1 MGAPSIGSI
10 PIRSAPQRCEKTTVD
25 QLFQVVN
32 NNCNSAVRRALLTWV
47 QRFSPTLRQEFCRPG
62 PPGAHT
68 RKFTVSQNYF
78 LIKDL
83 QRPWITITRAY
94 RAEKDGRTTIR
105 ACDPI
110 LHNPLFSQIQRSL
123 LMAHVFVTMRADRKF
138 FSNCAWRA
146 TMGGTQRDDMCANLP
161 VARCDG
167 FSGPTGLRL

>member
-1 MGAPSIGSI
+1 VRVRRWGLTKNLGGVGIDGRGGGRHGRENGVSGMEAPSIGSI

-32 NNCNSAVRRALLTWV
+32 DNCNSAVRRALLTWV

-78 LIKDL
+78 LIKDS

-94 RAEKDGRTTIR
+94 RAEKDGDNHTCMRSHIAQPVVFPDTT
-105 ACDPI
+105 A
-110 LHNPLFSQIQRSL
+110 S
-123 LMAHVFVTMRADRKF
+123 AHGRRL
-138 FSNCAWRA
+138 
-146 TMGGTQRDDMCANLP
+146 RDHAGLP
-161 VARCDG
+161 
-167 FSGPTGLRL
+167 

>member
-1 MGAPSIGSI
+1 MRVRRWGLTKNLGGVGIDGRGGGRHGRENRVSGMEAPSIRSI

-32 NNCNSAVRRALLTWV
+32 DNCNSVVRRALLTWV

-78 LIKDL
+78 LIKDS

-94 RAEKDGRTTIR
+94 RAEKDGDNHTCMRSHIAQPMVFPETT
-105 ACDPI
+105 A
-110 LHNPLFSQIQRSL
+110 S
-123 LMAHVFVTMRADRKF
+123 AHGRRL
-138 FSNCAWRA
+138 
-146 TMGGTQRDDMCANLP
+146 RDHAGLP
-161 VARCDG
+161 
-167 FSGPTGLRL
+167 

>member
-1 MGAPSIGSI
+1 VRVRRWGLTKNLGGVGIDGRGGGRHGRENRVSGMEAPSIGSI

-32 NNCNSAVRRALLTWV
+32 DNCNSAVRRALLTWV

-78 LIKDL
+78 LIKDS

-94 RAEKDGRTTIR
+94 RAEKDGDNHTCMRSHIAQPVVFPDTT
-105 ACDPI
+105 A
-110 LHNPLFSQIQRSL
+110 S
-123 LMAHVFVTMRADRKF
+123 AHGRRL
-138 FSNCAWRA
+138 
-146 TMGGTQRDDMCANLP
+146 RDHAGLP
-161 VARCDG
+161 
-167 FSGPTGLRL
+167 